1 PWVSRFHLAMGTYAY
16 ISSVLW
22 ALSLIIGVVLSLET
36 AYTLP
41 VYFPD
46 TRTLFPVW
54 PVIDPIKALYL
65 FVATIVVLLL
75 PKVLGLSLAL
85 SRPIPDES
93 QMKPLQLLAGALVEV
108 VLSILMAPIFML
120 TQTSA

>member
-1 PWVSRFHLAMGTYAY
+1 MGELLPSGDGHLRLRLIGALG
-16 ISSVLW
+16 
-22 ALSLIIGVVLSLET
+22 LSLIIGVVLSLET

-75 PKVLGLSLAL
+75 PKVLGLSF
-85 SRPIPDES
+85 
-93 QMKPLQLLAGALVEV
+93 GALAARS
-108 VLSILMAPIFML
+108 SISPRRSLYSFSRERL
-120 TQTSA
+120 WRSCCQF